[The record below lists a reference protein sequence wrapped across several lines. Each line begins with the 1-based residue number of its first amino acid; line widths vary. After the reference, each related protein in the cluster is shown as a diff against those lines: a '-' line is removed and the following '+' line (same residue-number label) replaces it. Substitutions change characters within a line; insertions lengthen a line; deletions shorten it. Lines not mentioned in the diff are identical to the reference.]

1 MPRSLSRCLL
11 LGLPIAVLLALAG
24 QTGGPE
30 RMIIRTA
37 TIDGV
42 TGPVYYSSLER
53 RYLAVGAANDAEVA
67 GLDAADTQ

>member
-1 MPRSLSRCLL
+1 MPRTLSRCLL
-11 LGLPIAVLLALAG
+11 LGLPVVTLLALAG

-30 RMIIRTA
+30 RTIIRTA

-53 RYLAVGAANDAEVA
+53 RYLTVGTANDAEIA
-67 GLDAADTQ
+67 GLDATDTQ